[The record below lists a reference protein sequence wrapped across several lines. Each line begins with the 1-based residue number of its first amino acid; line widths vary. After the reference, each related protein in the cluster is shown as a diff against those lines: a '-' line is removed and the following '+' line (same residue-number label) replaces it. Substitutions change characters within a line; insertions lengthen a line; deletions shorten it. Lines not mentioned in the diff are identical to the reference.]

1 MSTEQAR
8 VPSAR
13 KGVFFILV
21 ILAVIAG
28 IIAFVFVQRGDASA
42 VNIPSEAPRPLP
54 VNAARVD
61 YVDVLNIN
69 ELYTG
74 LVVARRT
81 SALGFETGGRIAVLN
96 ADLGD
101 PVSEGQVLARLDTRS
116 LNARLQAA
124 EAQINE
130 AKASLR
136 LAETTRERQ
145 AFLVE
150 NDLLSSQ
157 SFDEV
162 ETQVDAANARLAA
175 AEAQASSLRIQIE
188 LSSIRAPFSGVITE
202 RTADEGAISAPGIP
216 LLTLVETG
224 ALEIRIGVPVEI
236 ASRLIVGNP
245 HDMRVEGALVSAI
258 LRSKTG
264 VIGASQRTMTVVFDL
279 PEGAPVNAG
288 SIARLEM
295 EEALDQSGFWI
306 PVSAMTEASRGLW
319 AVFAIVPDEN
329 NVPRVEKRLVDIVH
343 AEASRVFVRGAMED
357 GELFVLD
364 GLHRL
369 VPGQSVAPDTSNSSA
384 IRG

>member
-8 VPSAR
+8 LPSAR
-13 KGVFFILV
+13 KGAFFIFV

-28 IIAFVFVQRGDASA
+28 IVAFVFVQRGDASA
-42 VNIPSEAPRPLP
+42 VNVPSEAPRPLP
-54 VNAARVD
+54 VNAARVE
-61 YVDVLNIN
+61 YVGALNIN

-81 SALGFETGGRIAVLN
+81 SALGFETGGRIALLN

-101 PVSEGQVLARLDTRS
+101 EVSEGEVLAHLDTRS

-124 EAQINE
+124 DAQINE

-202 RTADEGAISAPGIP
+202 RAADEGAIAAPGVP
-216 LLTLVETG
+216 VLTLVETG
-224 ALEIRIGVPVEI
+224 ALEIRIGVPVDI
-236 ASRLIVGNP
+236 ASRLAVGETYE
-245 HDMRVEGALVSAI
+245 MRVESQIVPVT

-279 PEGAPVNAG
+279 PENAG
-288 SIARLEM
+288 VSPGSVARLEM

-319 AVFAIVPDEN
+319 AIFAIVPDAHD
-329 NVPRVEKRLVDIVH
+329 VPRVEKRLVDIVH
-343 AEASRVFVRGAMED
+343 AEANRVFVRGALED
-357 GELFVLD
+357 GEMFVVD

-369 VPGQSVAPDTSNSSA
+369 VPGQSVAPNAAARS
-384 IRG
+384 

>member
-8 VPSAR
+8 LPSAR
-13 KGVFFILV
+13 KGAFFIFV

-28 IIAFVFVQRGDASA
+28 IVAFVFVQRGDASA

-54 VNAARVD
+54 VNATRVE
-61 YVDVLNIN
+61 YVGALNIN

-101 PVSEGQVLARLDTRS
+101 EVTEGQVLARLDTRS

-124 EAQINE
+124 DAQINE

-175 AEAQASSLRIQIE
+175 AKAQASSLRIQIE

-202 RTADEGAISAPGIP
+202 RAADEGAIAAPGVP
-216 LLTLVETG
+216 VLTLVETG
-224 ALEIRIGVPVEI
+224 ALEIRIGVPVDI
-236 ASRLIVGNP
+236 ASRLAVGETYE
-245 HDMRVEGALVSAI
+245 MRVESQIVPVT

-279 PEGAPVNAG
+279 PENAG
-288 SIARLEM
+288 VSPGSVARLEM

-319 AVFAIVPDEN
+319 AIFAIVPDAHD
-329 NVPRVEKRLVDIVH
+329 VPRVEKRLVDIVH
-343 AEASRVFVRGAMED
+343 AEANRVFVRGALED
-357 GELFVLD
+357 GEMFVVD

-369 VPGQSVAPDTSNSSA
+369 VPGQSVAPNAAARS
-384 IRG
+384 

>member
-8 VPSAR
+8 LPSAR
-13 KGVFFILV
+13 KGAFFIFV

-28 IIAFVFVQRGDASA
+28 IVAFVFVQRGDASA
-42 VNIPSEAPRPLP
+42 VNVPSEAPRPLP
-54 VNAARVD
+54 VNAARVE
-61 YVDVLNIN
+61 YVGALNIN

-101 PVSEGQVLARLDTRS
+101 EVTEGQVLARLDTRS

-124 EAQINE
+124 DAQINE

-202 RTADEGAISAPGIP
+202 RAADEGAIAAPGVP
-216 LLTLVETG
+216 VLTLVETG
-224 ALEIRIGVPVEI
+224 ALEIRIGVPVDI
-236 ASRLIVGNP
+236 ASRLAVGETYE
-245 HDMRVEGALVSAI
+245 MRVESQIVPVT

-279 PEGAPVNAG
+279 PENAG
-288 SIARLEM
+288 VSPGSVARLEM

-319 AVFAIVPDEN
+319 AIFAIVPDAHD
-329 NVPRVEKRLVDIVH
+329 VPRVEKRLVDIVH
-343 AEASRVFVRGAMED
+343 AEANRVFVRGALED
-357 GELFVLD
+357 GEMFVVD

-369 VPGQSVAPDTSNSSA
+369 VPGQSVAPNAAARS
-384 IRG
+384 

>member
-8 VPSAR
+8 LPSAR
-13 KGVFFILV
+13 KGAFFIFV

-28 IIAFVFVQRGDASA
+28 IVAFVFVQRGDASA
-42 VNIPSEAPRPLP
+42 VNVPSEAPRPLP
-54 VNAARVD
+54 VNAARVE
-61 YVDVLNIN
+61 YVGALNIN

-101 PVSEGQVLARLDTRS
+101 EVTEGQVLARLDTRS

-124 EAQINE
+124 DAQINE

-202 RTADEGAISAPGIP
+202 RAADEGAIAAPGVP
-216 LLTLVETG
+216 VLTLVETG
-224 ALEIRIGVPVEI
+224 ALEIRIGVPVDI
-236 ASRLIVGNP
+236 ASRLAVGETYE
-245 HDMRVEGALVSAI
+245 MRVESQIVPVT

-279 PEGAPVNAG
+279 PENAG
-288 SIARLEM
+288 VSPGSVARLEM
-295 EEALDQSGFWI
+295 EEALDQSGFCKQD
-306 PVSAMTEASRGLW
+306 MNQR
-319 AVFAIVPDEN
+319 
-329 NVPRVEKRLVDIVH
+329 
-343 AEASRVFVRGAMED
+343 
-357 GELFVLD
+357 
-364 GLHRL
+364 
-369 VPGQSVAPDTSNSSA
+369 
-384 IRG
+384 

>member
-8 VPSAR
+8 LPSAR
-13 KGVFFILV
+13 KGAFFIFV

-28 IIAFVFVQRGDASA
+28 IVAFVFVQRGDASA
-42 VNIPSEAPRPLP
+42 VNVPSEAPRPLP
-54 VNAARVD
+54 VNAARVE
-61 YVDVLNIN
+61 YVGALNIN

-101 PVSEGQVLARLDTRS
+101 EVTEGQVLARLDTRS

-124 EAQINE
+124 DAQINE

-202 RTADEGAISAPGIP
+202 RAADEGAIAAPGVP
-216 LLTLVETG
+216 VLTLVETG
-224 ALEIRIGVPVEI
+224 ALEIRIGVPVDI
-236 ASRLIVGNP
+236 ASRLAVGETYE
-245 HDMRVEGALVSAI
+245 MRVESQIVPVT

-279 PEGAPVNAG
+279 PENAG
-288 SIARLEM
+288 VSPGSVARLEM
-295 EEALDQSGFWI
+295 AEALDQSGFWI

-319 AVFAIVPDEN
+319 AIFAIVPDAHD
-329 NVPRVEKRLVDIVH
+329 VPRVEKRLVDIVH
-343 AEASRVFVRGAMED
+343 AEANRVFVRGALED
-357 GELFVLD
+357 GEMFVVD

-369 VPGQSVAPDTSNSSA
+369 VPGQSVAPNAAARS
-384 IRG
+384 